1 MDRSSHAPV
10 VSIQKAREMSADSTH
25 LHAKPPPPSSVDPL
39 ADQASPE
46 ADIYSGNATVDPPSL
61 VP

>member
-1 MDRSSHAPV
+1 
-10 VSIQKAREMSADSTH
+10 MSADSTH